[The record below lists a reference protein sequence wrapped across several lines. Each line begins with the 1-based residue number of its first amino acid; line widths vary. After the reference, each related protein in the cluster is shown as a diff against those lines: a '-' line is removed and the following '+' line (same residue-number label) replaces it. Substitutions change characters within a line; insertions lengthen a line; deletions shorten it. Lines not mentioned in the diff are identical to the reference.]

1 MSSGPSPSLFAA
13 SGPAAENSVCETL
26 SEPLSR
32 VMTLL
37 GKRWAG
43 MVLSVL
49 MQGPL
54 HFNEVKRAVPGVSD
68 RVLTERL
75 GEFVDLGLV
84 SRTVSDGGP
93 VRVRYELTE
102 RGAAM
107 RPAITE
113 LTRWAAQNLSP
124 TDGA

>member
-1 MSSGPSPSLFAA
+1 M
-13 SGPAAENSVCETL
+13 
-26 SEPLSR
+26 
-32 VMTLL
+32 
-37 GKRWAG
+37 
-43 MVLSVL
+43 
-49 MQGPL
+49 
-54 HFNEVKRAVPGVSD
+54 SD

-84 SRTVSDGGP
+84 SRTVSDDGP
-93 VRVRYELTE
+93 VRYELTE

-124 TDGA
+124 TDGV

>member
-1 MSSGPSPSLFAA
+1 MSSAEPELFA
-13 SGPAAENSVCETL
+13 PAADASCEVL

-43 MVLSVL
+43 MVLSTL
-49 MQGPL
+49 MQGAL
-54 HFNEVKRAVPGVSD
+54 HFNELKRAVPGVSD

-75 GEFVDLGLV
+75 GEFVELGLV
-84 SRTVSDGGP
+84 SRTVSTSGS
-93 VRVRYELTE
+93 VRVQYDLTD
-102 RGAAM
+102 RGRAI

-113 LTRWAAQNLSP
+113 LTRWAEQNLSP
-124 TDGA
+124 SV